1 MELFATSLKKTPFTE
16 TCLGKIWFHVWQQYH
31 IGQENGQQFAEDSG
45 VLFFQEHRGDRG
57 DTQVSGKCTFGYLKL
72 RARHFVEV
80 NYLHQWEDGSYM
92 SALGGAVSLYLGIS
106 LAMMFE
112 VLELIVDVVVN
123 FFATK
128 FGNKSK

>member
-1 MELFATSLKKTPFTE
+1 M
-16 TCLGKIWFHVWQQYH
+16 H
-31 IGQENGQQFAEDSG
+31 I
-45 VLFFQEHRGDRG
+45 
-57 DTQVSGKCTFGYLKL
+57 QVNSF
-72 RARHFVEV
+72 
-80 NYLHQWEDGSYM
+80 NQWDDGSYM

-123 FFATK
+123 FFAAK

>member
-1 MELFATSLKKTPFTE
+1 
-16 TCLGKIWFHVWQQYH
+16 
-31 IGQENGQQFAEDSG
+31 
-45 VLFFQEHRGDRG
+45 
-57 DTQVSGKCTFGYLKL
+57 
-72 RARHFVEV
+72 
-80 NYLHQWEDGSYM
+80 M

-112 VLELIVDVVVN
+112 VLELIVDVFVN

>member
-1 MELFATSLKKTPFTE
+1 MERRA
-16 TCLGKIWFHVWQQYH
+16 CLSYLV
-31 IGQENGQQFAEDSG
+31 N
-45 VLFFQEHRGDRG
+45 FQWD
-57 DTQVSGKCTFGYLKL
+57 
-72 RARHFVEV
+72 
-80 NYLHQWEDGSYM
+80 DGSYM